1 MAAQA
6 GHWGKGVPTSGQ
18 DTSIR
23 RSSDRTKTVPL
34 TTRYFNVVSMDA
46 PKPAPP
52 AGGALPGL
60 PGLPDPKAPAIRTA
74 PELPPASESSE
85 SAPATAAEQ
94 PVDTPAAAPSAVA
107 HRPSEPVIIA
117 AGLTEPAKPEE
128 EAPPEPRSE
137 LTDDIAYVK
146 AKVVTRASQTHLS
159 HEKRSHLNQIY

>member
-1 MAAQA
+1 
-6 GHWGKGVPTSGQ
+6 
-18 DTSIR
+18 
-23 RSSDRTKTVPL
+23 
-34 TTRYFNVVSMDA
+34 MDA

-74 PELPPASESSE
+74 PELPPASESSA